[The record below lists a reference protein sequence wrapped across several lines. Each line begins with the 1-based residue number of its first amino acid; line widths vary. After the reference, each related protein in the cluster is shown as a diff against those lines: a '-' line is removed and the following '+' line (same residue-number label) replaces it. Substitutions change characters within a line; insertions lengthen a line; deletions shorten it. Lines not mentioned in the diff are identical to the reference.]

1 MATVHS
7 LICWGGASGKSITV
21 VPASDTLT
29 LNSHGLRDGT
39 GVAFTAGSLPTVT
52 GAALAL
58 NTTYYAKASG
68 SNAFELYRDAG
79 LTSKIDFTSS
89 GAGLVMKSAYYL
101 GLTDT
106 SRWSDRIYDSLAA
119 WNTGRASASPFDT
132 EVCEIGMAW
141 DDVKS
146 GGLTINV
153 PAAEVIVTTRV
164 NGTRSAGFH
173 NFRYDQ
179 GYAFTVP
186 AFGGNA
192 LMFGTYRVKAD
203 GFVVHIIGHSGI
215 GGIYSNKAGAKAH
228 NMIVYKDVYGD
239 GGNGIAFDAQLAEI
253 VNCVASGFSRG
264 LYIYSNANGCLI
276 ANNVTAGNNF
286 GFGSNL
292 TQTRGY
298 YYNNISIGNV
308 SSNWPALTGQE
319 GASNNAGLAAD
330 TVWGANT
337 VAITTG
343 AFASWNA
350 TEIFKS
356 DFRPAA
362 ISSPQVDT
370 GTDYFGRLPY
380 DAGEN
385 EVPNYYP
392 VDPGKIDLG
401 PYEFDHG
408 YGLTPQSQPVQ
419 VSDIVDGSRI
429 KIAKQAGGAEL
440 YNAVLSGSTSISYT
454 ESLSVNTPVYLYVRK
469 GSAAP
474 FFKPLRLGAT
484 IDSVQGLNQSLAGL
498 QIADIARAASYPA
511 EVATDWTFNAET
523 GAITH
528 IGGSTRHTVRSL
540 YSYYRD
546 YTDDSTTV
554 DDTLLMDG
562 TTPTVFSLINT
573 GNITDA
579 HLQYLKGGSIEF
591 QDGTLWSNVYSVG
604 ALSGT
609 PDVYLYQGSTKLT
622 AFWPAGHIDILV
634 KAVAAGAPVSGGQAT
649 GYAREFGY
657 TYDHYEV
664 DMSSG
669 GRNVMPLASLADP
682 SITDAEATVA
692 GWSDIA
698 VSFGAYSLDFS
709 DGDGAQTYYARIDC
723 NGRPLAQ
730 VYQRMQYLTR
740 GGSSASLN
748 GVAGERY
755 QSAHPSMAPI
765 KTAPFGVYSGGV
777 WSLAPGVWL
786 DNVASGDLY
795 NFVLTDAA
803 GGAHQNV
810 AALFQSV
817 SIAGVLAGSRVQIYD
832 TTNDLELFN
841 DIAAT
846 STVSWQDAAA
856 PTVDRAIRLRVAY
869 VNGAN
874 ARNFIEASIGTCGT
888 AAGNKDVSY
897 LVSQTPDAIYNANAI
912 DGSTVAGITFTDAS
926 VDTMNININAGQVNL
941 GQLYAAWVW
950 YAFSEAGIA
959 TDIDYIHAIDQAN
972 YVYTNLRWKN
982 TTSPA
987 VPLKIT
993 GGYAWDS
1000 VTEDPTDLVDVTGG
1014 TVFLTPPHVVAKT
1027 ITVTGGSVITGD
1039 VGDLPTA
1046 AQVASAVLAAATSTP
1061 IHADTKRMNGVA
1073 LLGTGTTA
1081 DKWRGE

>member
-1 MATVHS
+1 
-7 LICWGGASGKSITV
+7 
-21 VPASDTLT
+21 
-29 LNSHGLRDGT
+29 
-39 GVAFTAGSLPTVT
+39 
-52 GAALAL
+52 
-58 NTTYYAKASG
+58 
-68 SNAFELYRDAG
+68 
-79 LTSKIDFTSS
+79 
-89 GAGLVMKSAYYL
+89 MKSAYYL

-106 SRWSDRIYDSLAA
+106 SRWGDRIFDSLTA
-119 WNTGRASASPFDT
+119 WNTGRASASQFDT

-141 DDVKS
+141 DDIKS
-146 GGLTINV
+146 GGLTLNV
-153 PAAEVIVTTRV
+153 PAAELIVTTRV
-164 NGTRSAGFH
+164 NGVRSAGFH
-173 NFRYDQ
+173 NFRNDQ

-192 LMFGTYRVKAD
+192 LTFGAYRTKTD
-203 GFVVHIIGHSGI
+203 GFVVHVVGHSGI
-215 GGIYSNKAGAKAH
+215 QGIYSNKAGAKAH
-228 NMIVYKDVYGD
+228 NMFVYKDVYGD
-239 GGNGIAFDAQLAEI
+239 GGNGISFDCQLAEV
-253 VNCVASGFSRG
+253 VNCVTSGFSRG
-264 LYIYSNANGCLI
+264 VYIYSNANGSLI
-276 ANNVTAGNNF
+276 ANNISAGNTF

-308 SSNWPALTGQE
+308 SGNWPALTGQE
-319 GASNNAGLAAD
+319 GMANNAGLSTDTIWGSNSVALTTAAF
-330 TVWGANT
+330 V
-337 VAITTG
+337 
-343 AFASWNA
+343 SWNA
-350 TEIFKS
+350 VEPYKS

-362 ISSPQVDT
+362 ISSPQVDK

-392 VDPGKIDLG
+392 VDPGKIDIG

-429 KIAKQAGGAEL
+429 KIAKQSDGAEL
-440 YNAVLSGSTSISYT
+440 YNAVLAGATSISYT
-454 ESLSVNTPVYLYVRK
+454 ESLSTNTPVYLYVRK
-469 GSAAP
+469 GSTAP
-474 FFKPLRLGAT
+474 FFKPLRLGAN
-484 IDSVQGLNQSLAGL
+484 IDAVQGLSQSLAGL

-511 EVATDWTFNAET
+511 GVATDWTFNAGT

-528 IGGSTRHTVRSL
+528 VSGSDRYTVQSL

-546 YTDDSTTV
+546 YTDDSATV

-573 GNITDA
+573 GSITDA

-604 ALSGT
+604 ALSGN
-609 PDVYLYQGSTKLT
+609 PDVYLYQGATKLT
-622 AFWPAGHIDILV
+622 SFWGSGHIDILV
-634 KAVAAGAPVSGGQAT
+634 KAAAAGVPVSSGLVT
-649 GYAREFGY
+649 GYARKFGY

-669 GRNVMPLASLADP
+669 GRNVMPLASLPDP
-682 SITDAEATVA
+682 AIDDTEATVA
-692 GWSDIA
+692 GWNDIG
-698 VSFGAYSLDFS
+698 VSFGSYALDFS
-709 DGDGAQTYYARIDC
+709 DGAGAQTYHARIDC

-740 GGSSASLN
+740 GGSSVSLN
-748 GVAGERY
+748 GVPGERY
-755 QSAHPSMAPI
+755 QAAHPSFAPI

-817 SIAGVLAGSRVQIYD
+817 SIAGVLPGSRVQIYD
-832 TTNDLELFN
+832 TSNDLELFN

-846 STVSWQDAAA
+846 STVSWQDSVA
-856 PTVDRAIRLRVAY
+856 PVGDRAIRLRVAY
-869 VNGAN
+869 VDGAD

-888 AAGNKDVSY
+888 AAGNKDVTY
-897 LVSQTPDAIYNANAI
+897 LVSQTTDAVYNANAI
-912 DGSTVAGITFTDAS
+912 DGSTVTGVTFTDAT
-926 VDTMNININAGQVNL
+926 VDTMNININAGTVNL

-950 YAFSEAGIA
+950 YAFSAAGIA
-959 TDIDYIHAIDQAN
+959 TDIDYIRAIDQAN
-972 YVYTNLRWKN
+972 YVYSNLRWKN

-987 VPLKIT
+987 TPLKIT

-1027 ITVTGGSVITGD
+1027 ITVTGGNVITGD

-1046 AQVASAVLAAATSTP
+1046 SQVAAAVLAAAATDP
-1061 IHADTKRMNGVA
+1061 IHADTKRMNGAAVF
-1073 LLGTGTTA
+1073 GDGSEG
-1081 DKWRGE
+1081 DRWRGAGVSP